1 MLTRHINE
9 LSLRLERVEDVGCM
23 EVSGDELRRWYGQ
36 DRLSK
41 TVWRDIKE
49 RWEEVNDEVPL
60 FVGKSQDHYVFV
72 FGEGLMADPNYSGES
87 WLVNLENWI

>member
-9 LSLRLERVEDVGCM
+9 LSRRLERVDDIGCM

-41 TVWRDIKE
+41 TVWRDIKDK
-49 RWEEVNDEVPL
+49 WEEINDEVPL
-60 FVGKSQDHYVFV
+60 FVGKKKQDIYVFV
-72 FGEGLMADPNYSGES
+72 FGQGLMNNQSTDS
-87 WLVNLENWI
+87 WLVNLDSWL